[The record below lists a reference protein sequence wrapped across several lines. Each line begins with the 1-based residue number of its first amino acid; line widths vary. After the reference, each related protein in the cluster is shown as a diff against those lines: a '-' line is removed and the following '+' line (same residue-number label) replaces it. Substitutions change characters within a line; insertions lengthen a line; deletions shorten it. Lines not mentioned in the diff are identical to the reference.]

1 MQGRTFEYCHY
12 KYTKIDIRL
21 LLLLLI
27 NSLTITFNRRTADV
41 RSVGYSELFSLSRE
55 DVLAALKDY
64 PEAQQILQK
73 LGEKRLREAQ
83 RVARSFRHPPSP
95 GHDSSDNSTGKRIVD
110 KLKSDVKGLKNV
122 LNVRKSRRSNRQEE
136 SLELQPLT
144 PKVPQLRRQTRIDE
158 TQDVSASE
166 PPISPLGAGLPL
178 LSRLR
183 LLKEKQ
189 EREEKKSLVDPQPHH
204 EQVHSLVLFQYS
216 VSYV

>member
-1 MQGRTFEYCHY
+1 M
-12 KYTKIDIRL
+12 RL
-21 LLLLLI
+21 
-27 NSLTITFNRRTADV
+27 FFDRRTADV

-64 PEAQQILQK
+64 PEAQEILQK

-122 LNVRKSRRSNRQEE
+122 LRKSRRNTRPEE

-144 PKVPQLRRQTRIDE
+144 SKAPQLRRQTRIDE
-158 TQDVSASE
+158 SQDICTSASE
-166 PPISPLGAGLPL
+166 PPVSPLGAGLPL

-189 EREEKKSLVDPQPHH
+189 EREERRNLVETSNQIT
-204 EQVHSLVLFQYS
+204 EQVYF
-216 VSYV
+216 

>member
-1 MQGRTFEYCHY
+1 MR
-12 KYTKIDIRL
+12 
-21 LLLLLI
+21 
-27 NSLTITFNRRTADV
+27 RRTADV

-64 PEAQQILQK
+64 PEAQEILQK

-83 RVARSFRHPPSP
+83 RVARSMRRPPSP
-95 GHDSSDNSTGKRIVD
+95 GGHDSSDNSTGKRIVD

-122 LNVRKSRRSNRQEE
+122 LRKSRRNTRPEE

-144 PKVPQLRRQTRIDE
+144 AKAPQLRRQTRIDE
-158 TQDVSASE
+158 SQDVCTSASE
-166 PPISPLGAGLPL
+166 PPVSPLGAGLPL

-189 EREEKKSLVDPQPHH
+189 EREERRNLVEIAGQAA
-204 EQVHSLVLFQYS
+204 EQVGLPLASRLALLQA
-216 VSYV
+216 